1 MFRKLIITSVF
12 IAIVVSLILAATAVV
27 AGNQDQPRRQNRRNQ
42 DEPERQGAKNARRA
56 NPNSPITSSQIG
68 AFPLTQAQMKTK
80 ASVRELVLRPEK
92 VAKLRNLPGIE
103 KVVQFRGN
111 RATPLNRYK
120 FTQLLDGNILISQGG
135 VKRPM
140 QDSWIGRF
148 GDGWMFVLCSCGDE
162 NAPADDCKLKNGDA
176 DGPGQCV
183 GSCDCTTR
191 TFFLWDNSVF
201 EEVILGR

>member
-1 MFRKLIITSVF
+1 MIRKLIITSLFTAV
-12 IAIVVSLILAATAVV
+12 IATVILTATAVV

-42 DEPERQGAKNARRA
+42 DEPERQNTRNQRRA
-56 NPNSPITSSQIG
+56 NPNSPITSSQITS
-68 AFPLTQAQMKTK
+68 FPLTQAQMKPK
-80 ASVRELVLRPEK
+80 ANVREVVLRSDK
-92 VAKLRNLPGIE
+92 VAKLRSLPGIDN
-103 KVVQFRGN
+103 VVQFRGN
-111 RATPLNRYK
+111 RATPLKRYK
-120 FTQLLDGNILISQGG
+120 FTQLQNGSVLIAQDG

-140 QDSWIGRF
+140 QDSWMGRF

-162 NAPADDCKLKNGDA
+162 NAPADDCKLKNSDA

-201 EEVILGR
+201 EEIILN